1 MSRLNLSEPETK
13 SKPVTKQQT
22 LIDMLKRP
30 QGATLDEI
38 VEVTGWQ
45 KHTARGAMSGALKK
59 RLGLCISSKKE
70 ERGRVYRIKEA

>member
-45 KHTARGAMSGALKK
+45 KHTASGAM
-59 RLGLCISSKKE
+59 
-70 ERGRVYRIKEA
+70 